1 MGDIVAYFNGEWVD
15 QEEIRIHPL
24 DRGFYVGDAVF
35 DLARTFNGRSFKMRE
50 HIDRLYRSL
59 KHVRIDPGITQEEML
74 NASEEAIR
82 RNEQARGEAGD
93 WHIWQTVTRGIA
105 GWRQLEASPTVMIQ
119 VFPVPFNLYA
129 HMFKQG
135 AHGVITRTRS
145 YSAEMLD
152 PKVKHYSRMNFN
164 LAELEARDIDP
175 EGWPIMTDSDGNITE
190 GTAYNI
196 FIVSGGVIRTAGDS
210 SLLQGVS
217 RGAVLELAER
227 LGIPV
232 VSEDLQPYDLYTA
245 DEAFLT
251 NTPVCALPITRVD
264 HREIGDGKPGPVTE
278 QLLAA
283 WSEWVGVDIVDQAE
297 QMAGAMGT
305 ERVLS

>member
-1 MGDIVAYFNGEWVD
+1 MGNIVAYFNGEWVD

-59 KHVRIDPGITQEEML
+59 KHVRIDPGISHDEML
-74 NASEEAIR
+74 KASEEAIR
-82 RNEQARGEAGD
+82 RNEHARAEAGD
-93 WHIWQTVTRGIA
+93 WHIWQTVTRGVA
-105 GWRQLEASPTVMIQ
+105 GWRQLETTPTVMIQ
-119 VFPVPFNLYA
+119 VFPVPFNLYS

-175 EGWPIMTDSDGNITE
+175 EAWPIMTDSDGNITE

-297 QMAGAMGT
+297 QMAGKMGT